1 MGKSFAYF
9 FLGFLTA
16 LIVVELTDGKPA
28 KKAIHSDINSNYQ
41 YQEPYLIEEIPLQ
54 DTFNNQRTN
63 ESKDKAS
70 KLEIWK

>member
-28 KKAIHSDINSNYQ
+28 EKAIHSDINSNYQ
-41 YQEPYLIEEIPLQ
+41 YQEPYLIEETPLQ

-70 KLEIWK
+70 KLEI

>member
-16 LIVVELTDGKPA
+16 LIVVELTDGKTA
-28 KKAIHSDINSNYQ
+28 KKAVHSDINSDYQ
-41 YQEPYLIEEIPLQ
+41 SQEPYPIEETPLQ
-54 DTFNNQRTN
+54 DTFNNHRTN

-70 KLEIWK
+70 

>member
-1 MGKSFAYF
+1 MGRSFAYF

-41 YQEPYLIEEIPLQ
+41 
-54 DTFNNQRTN
+54 NQ
-63 ESKDKAS
+63 
-70 KLEIWK
+70 